1 MRFILWLALM
11 ISVPAIAQKK
21 VTVSGYVQDAQS
33 SETLLGAIIQNRMSN
48 VGTTTNSFGF
58 YTITMP
64 AGQVKLRCSYVGYG
78 GEELNLQLDRDTV
91 INFRL
96 KQSTELSEV
105 VVVSKNNAG
114 IQATGM
120 GVIDIPVTQISH
132 TPSLLGETDVIRT
145 LQMLPGVQ
153 TGMDGMAGF
162 YVRGGNAD
170 ENLILLDGTPIY
182 KVDHMFGF
190 FSVFTP
196 EALKK
201 VTFYKSSYPA
211 RYNGRLSS
219 VVDVRTKD

>member
-78 GEELNLQLDRDTV
+78 GEELNFQLDRDTV

-162 YVRGGNAD
+162 
-170 ENLILLDGTPIY
+170 
-182 KVDHMFGF
+182 
-190 FSVFTP
+190 
-196 EALKK
+196 
-201 VTFYKSSYPA
+201 
-211 RYNGRLSS
+211 
-219 VVDVRTKD
+219 

>member
-11 ISVPAIAQKK
+11 ISVPVIAQKK

-96 KQSTELSEV
+96 RQSTELSEV

-145 LQMLPGVQ
+145 LQMLPGV
-153 TGMDGMAGF
+153 
-162 YVRGGNAD
+162 
-170 ENLILLDGTPIY
+170 
-182 KVDHMFGF
+182 
-190 FSVFTP
+190 
-196 EALKK
+196 
-201 VTFYKSSYPA
+201 
-211 RYNGRLSS
+211 
-219 VVDVRTKD
+219 